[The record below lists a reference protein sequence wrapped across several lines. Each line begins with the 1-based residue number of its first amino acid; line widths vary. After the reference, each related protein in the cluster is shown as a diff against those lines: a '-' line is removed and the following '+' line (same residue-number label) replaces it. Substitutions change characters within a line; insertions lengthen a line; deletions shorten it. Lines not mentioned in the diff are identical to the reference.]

1 MRWMI
6 PAVILATLIPTLAS
20 AQDRIGEAV
29 YLEGDVSLVRN
40 GDALVPESVV
50 IGVPIENFDLMKTG
64 DDGNAQV
71 RIISP
76 RVPSSTVVVSA
87 DTQFTFELS
96 TLQGRQRS
104 SVNLISGSLSLKVST
119 LSGAEDLDVQTENTV
134 LGVRGTEFTVS
145 TSVSGDTLVACSTGE
160 VVCTAENGT
169 EYQAIPGSVVENQA
183 GGPFRRISVAAADLE
198 GFRRTWGEQRLAA
211 ARANAQA
218 LIRLNAERYRQLRE
232 AFDRDYS
239 ELMRQRSI
247 ISKWGSEDRTGQ
259 IGRAADVDR
268 EKRTLAA
275 AMLRLRRT
283 QFVLER
289 VYYRL
294 LRLKALHDQG
304 YGRGNLSGSLTTTQF
319 FDQLQ
324 RERRDVEMRMATVR
338 YVMRLYVRRN
348 NDQDPT
354 NDPQRFRP
362 QRLRDRQRR

>member
-1 MRWMI
+1 M
-6 PAVILATLIPTLAS
+6 
-20 AQDRIGEAV
+20 
-29 YLEGDVSLVRN
+29 
-40 GDALVPESVV
+40 
-50 IGVPIENFDLMKTG
+50 
-64 DDGNAQV
+64 
-71 RIISP
+71 
-76 RVPSSTVVVSA
+76 SS
-87 DTQFTFELS
+87 
-96 TLQGRQRS
+96 
-104 SVNLISGSLSLKVST
+104 
-119 LSGAEDLDVQTENTV
+119 
-134 LGVRGTEFTVS
+134 
-145 TSVSGDTLVACSTGE
+145 
-160 VVCTAENGT
+160 
-169 EYQAIPGSVVENQA
+169 
-183 GGPFRRISVAAADLE
+183 
-198 GFRRTWGEQRLAA
+198 
-211 ARANAQA
+211 
-218 LIRLNAERYRQLRE
+218 
-232 AFDRDYS
+232 
-239 ELMRQRSI
+239 
-247 ISKWGSEDRTGQ
+247 
-259 IGRAADVDR
+259 R